1 MPKSVR
7 PSPAKSA
14 LAMFSPAI
22 ISPAML
28 SLAMF
33 SLAKVKS
40 LPKVCRTS
48 IAAATAREA
57 ERVAACA
64 KRPLIDG

>member
-1 MPKSVR
+1 
-7 PSPAKSA
+7 
-14 LAMFSPAI
+14 MFSPAI
-22 ISPAML
+22 IS
-28 SLAMF
+28 LASSNRATF
-33 SLAKVKS
+33 SRAKVKS